1 MVSQKRVLAR
11 VFHCWIEGCSTWGK
25 LIFETVTAV
34 AKELGF
40 RRVHNCRYHSD
51 VEGERT
57 WYIVLLLYEAK
68 ERHQPK
74 LQISLIKTVFLNAP

>member
-1 MVSQKRVLAR
+1 MVSQKSSSPSVSLLDS
-11 VFHCWIEGCSTWGK
+11 EGCSTWGK
-25 LIFETVTAV
+25 LILETVTAV
-34 AKELGF
+34 AKELEF

-57 WYIVLLLYEAK
+57 WYIVSLLYEAK